1 MSNWEKFMT
10 SGKIADYINYVR
22 EDKGERENDDLKGV
36 DYLRKE
42 QGRKQ

>member
-1 MSNWEKFMT
+1 MDNWEKFMT

-22 EDKGERENDDLKGV
+22 ESKGERQDDDLKGV
-36 DYLRKE
+36 DYRRKG